1 MLFNLYERDTD
12 TRVKGE
18 IIKQLVKLKQK
29 NCSKQSFITWEYQT
43 KGFIFVGWRKE
54 KRRVVVL

>member
-1 MLFNLYERDTD
+1 LFNLYERDTD

-29 NCSKQSFITWEYQT
+29 NCSKQSFIT
-43 KGFIFVGWRKE
+43 
-54 KRRVVVL
+54 